1 MAAWRYDGLVRGS
14 WKMSKNESAHSENSE
29 SLGARARG
37 VVTGALFAAVLLVP
51 RLLKL
56 RRNERTWTAFR
67 IALGILGAALVILP
81 LGLWNGWMTAIVGL
95 ALFVAAILI
104 PSPQPSSSLDDK
116 ARELGAL
123 VVVNGGKY
131 QPGNAPV
138 ASVQLFVG
146 SEHVWALDDHLQP
159 LLVIPTSEISSARA
173 EASDGRWLL
182 HIRWSD
188 RTAEFLYDGFFAEHL
203 ARVAES
209 TLCGAMR
216 TSLPIVPQR
225 RAASA

>member
-1 MAAWRYDGLVRGS
+1 MAARSYDDLVCGT
-14 WKMSKNESAHSENSE
+14 WKMSKSESAHSENSQ
-29 SLGARARG
+29 SLSARARG
-37 VVTGALFAAVLLVP
+37 IFIVALFAAAMLVP

-56 RRNERTWTAFR
+56 RRNKRTWMAFR

-81 LGLWNGWMTAIVGL
+81 LGLWNGRLTAITGL
-95 ALFVAAILI
+95 ALFVASVLI
-104 PSPQPSSSLDDK
+104 PSPQPSISLDDK

-138 ASVQLFVG
+138 TSVQLFIG

-159 LLVIPTSEISSARA
+159 LLLVPTSEISFARA
-173 EASDGRWLL
+173 EARDGRWLL
-182 HIRWSD
+182 RIRWSD
-188 RTAEFLYDGFFAEHL
+188 RTAEFLYNGFFAEHL

-209 TLCGAMR
+209 TLCAAMR